1 MFVVEQRTGP
11 PWLPRVAPPFTALF
25 LRVGSTN
32 LRYVLGGGTLLA
44 LHNVE
49 LDLFAFGERLEA
61 ATVDG
66 GVVNETILLAVLR
79 GNESKT
85 LCIVEPLHS
94 SGGTH
99 AGTSSCCLFVGSP
112 EMPSPPTVVLTH
124 QIEKDLVLSRSLACT
139 LASRGAHP
147 CAKTI
152 KI

>member
-1 MFVVEQRTGP
+1 MFVTGRKNGATLVTQSGP
-11 PWLPRVAPPFTALF
+11 DFTALC

-44 LHNVE
+44 LHDVE
-49 LDLFAFGERLEA
+49 LDLLAFGQRLEA

-66 GVVNETILLAVLR
+66 GVVNETILLSVLR

-99 AGTSSCCLFVGSP
+99 SGTSSCCYVRRKSGIAVPTDLCSDSP
-112 EMPSPPTVVLTH
+112 N
-124 QIEKDLVLSRSLACT
+124 
-139 LASRGAHP
+139 
-147 CAKTI
+147 
-152 KI
+152 